1 MGESKTLDVL
11 HPYRTHDFLA
21 PAESGGREAWTR
33 LSLRPLKLA
42 TLHCYQHAVVPRNGP
57 PDEPLWFEK
66 PEVRKVQEM
75 ETGRHLPVAAVMGS
89 DYERL
94 AQLRMNV
101 RSQMRKD
108 EPLYWRSLF
117 NVAVVHLHQYP
128 VIVVQGRAAA

>member
-1 MGESKTLDVL
+1 MDAALTTSFEAGDTALL
-11 HPYRTHDFLA
+11 
-21 PAESGGREAWTR
+21 PARR
-33 LSLRPLKLA
+33 RP
-42 TLHCYQHAVVPRNGP
+42 QERP

-66 PEVRKVQEM
+66 PGVREVQEM

-101 RSQMRKD
+101 SSQMRKD

-128 VIVVQGRAAA
+128 VIVVQGGAAA